1 MNYRHIFHAGNFAD
15 VFKHALLALM
25 VEYLTRK
32 EKPFFVLDTHAG
44 LGAYD
49 LDSDEARRTA
59 EADAGIGRVL
69 AAESP
74 PAELMPYLAIVRAMA
89 AAGPGRRYPGSPRV
103 ARALMRPQDR
113 LVAVELHPDDAAVLK
128 AEFGRDRQ
136 VKVVHLDGYTAL
148 KAYVP
153 PKERRGLVLVD
164 PPFEKTDEFATL
176 VDSVAEAYRKWPTG
190 TYALWYPLKG
200 GGQVPAF
207 HGALANA
214 DLGDVLA
221 VELTVALPGPDN
233 RLSGTGLAVVNPP
246 WLLQDQAQS
255 LLPWLAQ
262 NLSGGKAGTWRVE
275 WLSKKPG

>member
-49 LDSDEARRTA
+49 LDSAEARRTG

-74 PAELMPYLAIVRAMA
+74 PAELTPYLDIVRAMA
-89 AAGPGRRYPGSPRV
+89 AVGPGRRYPGSPRV

-176 VDSVAEAYRKWPTG
+176 VETVAEAHRKWPTG

-221 VELTVALPGPDN
+221 VELTLALPGPDN

-246 WLLQDQAQS
+246 WLLEEQAQT

-262 NLSGGKAGTWRVE
+262 NLSDGKSGTWRVE
-275 WLSKKPG
+275 WLSRKPG